1 MQNFGKGKQNRVL
14 QVAKINTKYQSV
26 IAQKQWRFCLEKS
39 TKLCNCGCGFFPAKL
54 SHCFF
59 TNFSVLRTN
68 FMLQFTRA
76 IANFCEIGVQDDRN
90 QKRHKNLPRQEK
102 EPTQGI
108 GQRQFDLARQ
118 RSCFRNW

>member
-1 MQNFGKGKQNRVL
+1 MAFLFGKVNKTLQLRLWIFLGKIVPL
-14 QVAKINTKYQSV
+14 
-26 IAQKQWRFCLEKS
+26 
-39 TKLCNCGCGFFPAKL
+39 
-54 SHCFF
+54 FF
-59 TNFSVLRTN
+59 TNFSVLRTK

-102 EPTQGI
+102 EPTQGA

-118 RSCFRNW
+118 WSGVCNW